1 MIFLFHRKDE
11 HGEYFYPVDL
21 PNEAEVLPNVECNPG
36 TVKVTTPDGRVVW
49 SLQ

>member
-1 MIFLFHRKDE
+1 MTFIFHRLIDGKP
-11 HGEYFYPVDL
+11 YFYSVNL

-36 TVKVTTPDGRVVW
+36 TLKVTTPDGRVVW